1 MFNNKLNTI
10 FIFLYFLGI
19 TSSQEVIDIENL
31 LIQFNNEKKIHN
43 YEKASALAEK
53 IISILEVD
61 SLLDKETF
69 EKVHESPPVMIL
81 PLFVLAIGAM
91 FSGVLFV
98 EYFVGHDMEK
108 FWGSS
113 ILMISNIIDDAH
125 HVSKWV
131 AILPTFAAIIGIIVA
146 WVMYMFKPSWP
157 NKLIKSIS
165 PLYHFVLNKWYF
177 DELYKLVFIRPAFYI
192 GRGLWKSGDGSVID
206 GVGPDGIA
214 AATLDLAKRAGR
226 IQSGFVYHYAFA
238 MLIGVVV
245 FATWFLFG
253 FFQ

>member
-1 MFNNKLNTI
+1 
-10 FIFLYFLGI
+10 
-19 TSSQEVIDIENL
+19 
-31 LIQFNNEKKIHN
+31 
-43 YEKASALAEK
+43 
-53 IISILEVD
+53 
-61 SLLDKETF
+61 
-69 EKVHESPPVMIL
+69 
-81 PLFVLAIGAM
+81 
-91 FSGVLFV
+91 
-98 EYFVGHDMEK
+98 
-108 FWGSS
+108 
-113 ILMISNIIDDAH
+113 
-125 HVSKWV
+125 
-131 AILPTFAAIIGIIVA
+131 
-146 WVMYMFKPSWP
+146 MYMFKPSWP
-157 NKLIKSIS
+157 NNLIKSIS
-165 PLYHFVLNKWYF
+165 PLYRFVLNKWYF